1 MIGVYMNTQLTYML
15 EDKDM
20 FNIEQDQIGRVA
32 SRLTIYSLPFSIA
45 MTFCSSYIF
54 EILGRKKTIF
64 FSFFFTAIVLA
75 IFPYTAP
82 NYNLLILIRIA
93 IGVTMSGLLAH
104 PLIADYIQKKTRG
117 KGIALSGLGIILGEV
132 LAMGVLFNYTKD
144 MTYEKAF
151 FVASLMTFGF
161 AFFHLVAVKDPD
173 MKKLRTNIDMK
184 LLKSDNLDID
194 DKKDFET

>member
-132 LAMGVLFNYTKD
+132 LAMGVLFNYTKE

-161 AFFHLVAVKDPD
+161 AFFHLIAIKDPD
-173 MKKLRTNIDMK
+173 MKKLRTNIDIK

>member
-1 MIGVYMNTQLTYML
+1 
-15 EDKDM
+15 
-20 FNIEQDQIGRVA
+20 
-32 SRLTIYSLPFSIA
+32 

-54 EILGRKKTIF
+54 EIVGRKKTIF

-93 IGVTMSGLLAH
+93 IGVTMSALLAH

-161 AFFHLVAVKDPD
+161 AFFHLIAVKDPD
-173 MKKLRTNIDMK
+173 MKKLRTNIDIK

>member
-132 LAMGVLFNYTKD
+132 LAMGVLFNYTKE

>member
-161 AFFHLVAVKDPD
+161 AFFHLIAVKDPD
-173 MKKLRTNIDMK
+173 MKKLRTNIDIK